1 MIIDNSNI
9 IKATKTT
16 PVSTS
21 IDPLT
26 TQATLGTIA
35 QSVNESELAPAAIK
49 GYMVADSPQGNE
61 TYIGQYALTPK
72 QLENAG
78 IIKPGSSSLVQSL
91 MSSGVDISKAMP
103 PAIFTGKSGAKDYNS
118 LVRNIPAQSNAMVK
132 NLQVAQ
138 SELQNAG
145 LITGSE
151 APSEING
158 VILSTANN
166 GLDNVLEVVNSN
178 RTMNGSALQRQP
190 VGKLNETYK
199 DIENGN
205 YAGTLAESGLGAL
218 SGIETAMQGLLKN
231 PNTANAVGVGRGLQ
245 ANAYE
250 TIKNSI
256 TTLKPNTANDLTSLL
271 QQKTLGV
278 DAASFTATTNQF
290 AQQAQGLLGNP
301 STFAQARLG
310 QGLPSIGKSFMD
322 LANNTNNSSMIN
334 SEVESQLPNLL
345 ENTFAGTSLQNIAD
359 SVAGGSLASTAAGI
373 AAGLNN
379 LPGSLGSVTSITDF
393 SKGNNPIIPGTE
405 DLQAQ
410 LKNLSTDALN
420 NIQSNISS
428 FADLFGGQN
437 SLSNPSING
446 LIDMVSSKLPAGAA
460 SLLQNALGSIAA
472 AGLGIKSPSAGV
484 NTVPDRQTI
493 ANELK
498 NAMGDPGIP
507 EPNYI
512 GVSDAAVSK
521 VESTTEERKQFIVKQ
536 KELKDKYKKVND
548 EFMDAYRAYAVAEN
562 NLPQGSSVVKSLK
575 AKYEAKVK
583 ERAAVK
589 KQLDDLYKENPEF
602 AVRNV
607 V

>member
-1 MIIDNSNI
+1 MIIDNTNI
-9 IKATKTT
+9 IKATKTQ
-16 PVSTS
+16 PVSLS

-35 QSVNESELAPAAIK
+35 QTVSESDLAPAAIK
-49 GYMVADSPQGNE
+49 GYTVVDSQQGSE

-78 IIKPGSSSLVQSL
+78 IIKPGSSGLVESLVA
-91 MSSGVDISKAMP
+91 SGNDISKAMP

-118 LVRNIPAQSNAMVK
+118 FVRNIPAQSTAMVK

-138 SELQNAG
+138 TSLQNAG
-145 LITGSE
+145 LITGAE

-178 RTMNGSALQRQP
+178 RNMNGSALQREP
-190 VGKLNETYK
+190 VGKLNEAYK
-199 DIENGN
+199 DIQNGN

-218 SGIETAMQGLLKN
+218 SGVETAMQGLLKN
-231 PNTANAVGVGRGLQ
+231 PNTANTVGTGRGLQ

-256 TTLKPNTANDLTSLL
+256 GTLKPNTANDLTSLL
-271 QQKTLGV
+271 QQKSLNV
-278 DAASFTATTNQF
+278 DTASLTATTNQF
-290 AQQAQGLLGNP
+290 AQQAQGLLGKGITQNI
-301 STFAQARLG
+301 SNLSQ
-310 QGLPSIGKSFMD
+310 SFLN
-322 LANNTNNSSMIN
+322 LANGPAGSTMVMPDIQ
-334 SEVESQLPNLL
+334 SQLPSLL
-345 ENTFAGTSLQNIAD
+345 ENPFEGTSLQNIAD

-393 SKGNNPIIPGTE
+393 SKGNIPIIPGTE

-420 NIQSNISS
+420 NIQSNALS
-428 FADLFGGQN
+428 FANGLLGQN
-437 SLSNPSING
+437 SLGDAAVNG
-446 LIDMVSSKLPAGAA
+446 LVDMVSSKLPAGAA
-460 SLLQNALGSIAA
+460 SLLQNAMGSIAA

-484 NTVPDRQTI
+484 NTVPDRKTI

-498 NAMGDPGIP
+498 NAMNDPGIP

-521 VESTTEERKQFIVKQ
+521 VESTTAERKQFIVKQ

-548 EFMDAYRAYAVAEN
+548 EFMVAYKEYAIAEN
-562 NLPQGSSVVKSLK
+562 NLPQGSSVVAGLK

-589 KQLDDLYKENPEF
+589 KQLDDLYKESPEF
-602 AVRNV
+602 AVRNIA
-607 V
+607 